1 MTESEIQCDHKLK
14 YFIQM
19 ISDVGN
25 IFNVIWGLRWHW
37 AYAYKTQEQA

>member
-25 IFNVIWGLRWHW
+25 IFNVIWGSDDIEHMLT
-37 AYAYKTQEQA
+37 KTQEQA